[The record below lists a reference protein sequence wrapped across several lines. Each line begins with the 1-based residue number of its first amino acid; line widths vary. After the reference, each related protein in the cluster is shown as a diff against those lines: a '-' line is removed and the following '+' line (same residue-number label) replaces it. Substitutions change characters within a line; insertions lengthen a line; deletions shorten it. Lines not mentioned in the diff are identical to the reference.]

1 MINNKG
7 VSMIS
12 VVVTVILIIIIASIT
27 SYYLSS
33 IMEDVQYKDAKE
45 ELRNVETVVE
55 YAKTQI
61 LIDEFM
67 PNEDFI
73 IEDSELD
80 SKFGSILS
88 PEEIEYIK
96 KINNSSDIKAPYKY
110 YLMKQEK
117 FDAEFGN
124 DYNVSNLRPARE
136 YLVNYM
142 DAIVVSTYDDERIA
156 TVDDVVIPS
165 GDVERAEVQV
175 VYQPNGN
182 MEWAKQQA
190 TMVFIRNN
198 AAATITSTKY
208 LWSQSY
214 TKPSV
219 GDFSVNISDGQTVNL
234 DGKTGNDWYLWICV
248 TYQDRGVEK
257 TYITRSEPFYID
269 NTPPTA
275 DLEVEEIRK

>member
-1 MINNKG
+1 MNNKG

-12 VVVTVILIIIIASIT
+12 VVVTVLLIIIIAAIT
-27 SYYLSS
+27 SYCLSS

-45 ELRNVETVVE
+45 ELKNVETVVE

-73 IEDSELD
+73 IDDAELD
-80 SKFGSILS
+80 RKFGKVLS
-88 PEEIEYIK
+88 TEEIEYIK
-96 KINNSSDIKAPYKY
+96 KINNSDDIKAPYKY

-136 YLVNYM
+136 YLINYM
-142 DAIVVSTYDDERIA
+142 DAVVISTYEGERIA
-156 TVDDVVIPS
+156 TVDDIKVPS
-165 GDVERAEVQV
+165 GDGERAEIQI
-175 VYQPNGN
+175 VYEPNGN
-182 MEWAKQQA
+182 IEWSKQQA

-198 AAATITSTKY
+198 AAATIKSTKY

-219 GDFSVNISDGQTVNL
+219 SEFTTNISDGQTVSL
-234 DGKTGNDWYLWICV
+234 DGKTGNDWYLWVCV
-248 TYQDRGVEK
+248 SYEEHGIAK
-257 TYITRSEPFYID
+257 TYITRSEPFYVD

>member
-1 MINNKG
+1 MNNKG

-12 VVVTVILIIIIASIT
+12 LIVTILLIIIIATIT

-33 IMEDVQYKDAKE
+33 VMEDVQYKDAKE
-45 ELRNVETVVE
+45 ELKNVETVVE

-73 IEDSELD
+73 IEDAELD
-80 SKFGSILS
+80 SKFGRILS
-88 PEEIEYIK
+88 AEEIEYIK

-117 FDAEFGN
+117 FDSEFGN

-142 DAIVVSTYDDERIA
+142 DTVVISTYDGERIA

-165 GDVERAEVQV
+165 GDGERAEVQI
-175 VYQPNGN
+175 VYEPNGN
-182 MEWAKQQA
+182 MEWSKQQA

-198 AAATITSTKY
+198 AATTIKSTKY

-214 TKPSV
+214 TKPSASE
-219 GDFSVNISDGQTVNL
+219 FTTNISDGQTVNL
-234 DGKTGNDWYLWICV
+234 DGKTGNDWYLWV
-248 TYQDRGVEK
+248 YVLYEEHGVEK